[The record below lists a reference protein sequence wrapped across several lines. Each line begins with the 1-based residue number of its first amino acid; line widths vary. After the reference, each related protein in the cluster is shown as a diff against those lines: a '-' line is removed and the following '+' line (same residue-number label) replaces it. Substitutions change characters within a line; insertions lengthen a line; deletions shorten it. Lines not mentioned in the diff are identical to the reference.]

1 MSQEPETTDGHL
13 LKAITDACDG
23 RIIQMPAPMTLAAVY
38 PDRSPPFKTLKLKG
52 NEEFLLAGAR
62 IGNRQPIILKLT
74 PMDAVDYEVIELESN
89 KVTQFEA
96 LEKHL
101 VDHLGGY
108 FNLLLGEAGVDD
120 LDAPYIASGNSL
132 NGAIIIFRREVEP
145 LLERLKANR
154 LAKAERDAA
163 LAYADNDDWGT
174 W

>member
-1 MSQEPETTDGHL
+1 MSQLSETTDGHL

-23 RIIQMPAPMTLAAVY
+23 RIIQMPGPMAVTGVY
-38 PDRSPPFKTLKLKG
+38 PERSPPFKTIKLKG
-52 NEEFLLAGAR
+52 IEEFLLASAR

-74 PMDAVDYEVIELESN
+74 PMDAVDYEAIEIESN
-89 KVTQFEA
+89 KITQFEA

-108 FNLLLGEAGVDD
+108 FNLLLGEAGADG
-120 LDAPYIASGNSL
+120 LDAPYIASGHSL
-132 NGAIIIFRREVEP
+132 NAAITIFRREVEP
-145 LLERLKANR
+145 LLARIKATR
-154 LAKAERDAA
+154 LAKAEQAAA